1 VIYLACRDQGISLPA
16 VPGQEWWLLFDVD
29 GVNFKNAAAHIRRLY
44 YLKLDKANLPLYPKE
59 MPL

>member
-29 GVNFKNAAAHIRRLY
+29 GVNFKSAAAHIRRLY